1 MSRKRGIQ
9 KWYIEP
15 LDAHTNEI
23 LARNQKFL
31 SDEEIFDGV
40 RCADGKP
47 HCLWGCRDYAFVARL
62 SRSRVSLM
70 AVFLVWH
77 QEGNGKIRQWI
88 FPRKKMAKDLRKRI
102 VA

>member
-1 MSRKRGIQ
+1 MKRKRGIQ

-15 LDAHTNEI
+15 LDARTNEI
-23 LARNQKFL
+23 LARNQEFL
-31 SDEEIFDGV
+31 SDEEIFAGV

-62 SRSRVSLM
+62 MRSRVSLM
-70 AVFLVWH
+70 AVFLTWH
-77 QEGNGKIRQWI
+77 QEGSGQIRQWI
-88 FPRKKMAKDLRKRI
+88 FPRKKSVKDHGRRI